1 MNRERMEVL
10 DAMGITVWV
19 PREAAAAQAAGPVVA
34 PRAAA
39 AVGAG
44 PARAA
49 DAPPLSTETS
59 AAATM
64 DWNRLAAAVAACT
77 RCRLHAT
84 RTQTVFGVG
93 NRSAAWMIVGEGPGQ
108 EEDRRGEPF
117 VGPAGQL
124 LNAMLKAAGHA
135 REDVYIANIVKCRPP
150 NNRNPQPDEAAA
162 CADFLARQIT
172 LVAPRLIVAVG
183 RVAAQNLLGTDLSL
197 GRLRGRIHRHPATG
211 TAVLVTYHPAYLL
224 RSPAD
229 KAKAWQDLKLA
240 MQYTQAPA

>member
-1 MNRERMEVL
+1 
-10 DAMGITVWV
+10 
-19 PREAAAAQAAGPVVA
+19 
-34 PRAAA
+34 
-39 AVGAG
+39 
-44 PARAA
+44 
-49 DAPPLSTETS
+49 
-59 AAATM
+59 M